1 MTSRKEIIRRP
12 GGRTDQTRLSVANA
26 VVSLIESG
34 NASFELQD
42 VARVSGVH
50 RTTIY
55 RRWRT
60 REDLLTEALALNVS
74 KLKIPEAD
82 DWQVYLRKLAH
93 ELSRFLSTPMMMA
106 VGSLMAS
113 PNTPQGFRDHFYTQ
127 FATVIEKLTEPL
139 DKAKK
144 QGKFRAEADAA
155 FIVNVL
161 LSYILSFVLLLK
173 APPSD
178 AVIDKAVR
186 NLKLIGKLPLA

>member
-1 MTSRKEIIRRP
+1 MKSRKEIVRRP
-12 GGRTDQTRLSVANA
+12 GGRTDQTRQSVAQA

-42 VARVSGVH
+42 VSRLSGVH

-60 REDLLTEALALNVS
+60 REDLLTEALTLNVS
-74 KLKIPEAD
+74 KLRIPEAD

-113 PNTPQGFRDHFYTQ
+113 PNTPREFREHFYTQ
-127 FATVIEKLTEPL
+127 FGTVIEKLTEPL

-144 QGKFRAEADAA
+144 QGKFRADADTAV
-155 FIVNVL
+155 IINVL
-161 LSYILSFVLLLK
+161 LSYILSFILLLK

-186 NLKLIGKLPLA
+186 NLKLIGKLPSA